1 MAPSPL
7 RDPIEY
13 SPTTSSFLSST
24 SNAITSGS
32 VRRNLFSTHLSR
44 RPASGAQ
51 PTQLDGQN
59 DTPDS
64 PSQTQAQPPP
74 PPQQQQQQQQQYGSQ
89 LPRLRSHQRS
99 VSTPS
104 LSPSPPRSSPF
115 HNVLDG
121 GSSAAFIPP
130 PIPQLSPP
138 HRAVAADRYDPT
150 ISPNRPLSPHSSAA
164 LFPNQSIIALNP
176 VTGRPVLPKL
186 PVLPSRLRLT
196 DSDDETNEG
205 QGGGGADDDD
215 EDVQVHHTH
224 NAAGEGFSDDDDD
237 DDDDDDGF
245 HHESTVQ
252 ASSRRAGHRA
262 RQHQHLNGPPHPSS
276 VAGTR
281 TTHTHTHAHAHTH
294 GHAHTHTH
302 THTHMDAQAAAVAAA
317 RAQAEAVALDELDS
331 ERRDRERIER
341 LLREMMSRQRA
352 RAKGKSAASSTVAGA
367 ADEDDDD
374 DDDDEEEDEAQAE
387 KEELMG
393 LIMGSLR
400 REVGRAEDEAWMFG
414 ESLGMG
420 AMVGRDEVGVYD

>member
-7 RDPIEY
+7 RDPIDY

-44 RPASGAQ
+44 RPASGA
-51 PTQLDGQN
+51 PPPQLDGQN
-59 DTPDS
+59 ETPAS
-64 PSQTQAQPPP
+64 PSQTQAQH
-74 PPQQQQQQQQQYGSQ
+74 QQQQQQQYASH
-89 LPRLRSHQRS
+89 LPRLRTHQRS
-99 VSTPS
+99 ASTPS

-115 HNVLDG
+115 HNALDG
-121 GSSAAFIPP
+121 GSAAFIPP

-138 HRAVAADRYDPT
+138 TRAAVADGYDPT
-150 ISPNRPLSPHSSAA
+150 VSPNRPLSPHSSAA

-196 DSDDETNEG
+196 DSDDETGEDQEP
-205 QGGGGADDDD
+205 QGERGAGEDN
-215 EDVQVHHTH
+215 EDVQVHHH
-224 NAAGEGFSDDDDD
+224 HHHHHSHAAAEEGFSGDE
-237 DDDDDDGF
+237 F
-245 HHESTVQ
+245 HHSTVE
-252 ASSRRAGHRA
+252 ASTRRAGHRVG
-262 RQHQHLNGPPHPSS
+262 RQHQHLYGHDNDHDHDHDHDQPPPSS
-276 VAGTR
+276 SIPRGR
-281 TTHTHTHAHAHTH
+281 TAHAHTYD
-294 GHAHTHTH
+294 HTHTH
-302 THTHMDAQAAAVAAA
+302 THNDAQAAAMAAA

-341 LLREMMSRQRA
+341 LLREMMARQRA
-352 RAKGKSAASSTVAGA
+352 RAKGGKSAASSTVAGA
-367 ADEDDDD
+367 EDEDE
-374 DDDDEEEDEAQAE
+374 DEEAQEE

-414 ESLGMG
+414 GSLGMG